1 LIYAI
6 LGQLFRAMLGAKKKQ
21 KTQPQIEN
29 CVRRTRER
37 MKKRQQV
44 LGHSKKN
51 RTFPAPGIQPLFR
64 LLLCYVLMIYYFT
77 EWKKRHT
84 ITTITSQPNS
94 LFSICQFIS
103 NVQNDPVTNC
113 VSQVWALSNVLRL
126 H

>member
-77 EWKKRHT
+77 EWKKKAH
-84 ITTITSQPNS
+84 
-94 LFSICQFIS
+94 
-103 NVQNDPVTNC
+103 
-113 VSQVWALSNVLRL
+113 
-126 H
+126 HHHHH